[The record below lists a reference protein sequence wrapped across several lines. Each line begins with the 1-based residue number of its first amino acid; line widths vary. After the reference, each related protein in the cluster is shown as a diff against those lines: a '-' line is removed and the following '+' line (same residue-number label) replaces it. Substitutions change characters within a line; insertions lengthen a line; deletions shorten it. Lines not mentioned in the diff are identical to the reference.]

1 MKSKNLV
8 LGILADVD
16 AGKTTLSEEILFC
29 SGSIRKTG
37 RVDHGDTFLDTD
49 MQERERGITIFSRQA
64 LFCAG
69 EKDFTLLDTP
79 GHADFSAEMER
90 TLSVLDY
97 AVLVISAAEGLRSHV
112 FTLWKLLDKHG
123 IPVFVFINKCDLP
136 NPGKETI
143 IREMNQ
149 RLSAGFV
156 DEDLLYGEETAL
168 LSDDLTERFLFGESV
183 TDTDVRRLISERK
196 LFPVFGGSALKRD
209 GVDRLLAALEHLT
222 EEKEYPE
229 EFSGLIYK
237 VTREKGERLSHLK
250 VTGGVLRSKDMVSRI
265 SHSEESNGERY
276 ESKAE
281 LIKLYSGLSFT
292 PVREAFPGQVVA
304 VTGLDRSFAG
314 EGIGTHEDALP
325 QLSPLFSVTVVP
337 PPGIDNTVLFN
348 RLKEI
353 EEEMPELSVDP
364 CGKKGDVHI
373 DLMGTVQTEILHR
386 MLLDRFGMD
395 VTFTENRI
403 IYKETVAAVS
413 EGVGHFEPLRHY
425 AEVHLLIEPGE
436 PGSGVFVQ
444 SLLSTDELPLSYQRL
459 ILTHLTERK
468 HRGVLTD
475 SELTDVRISLVAGKH
490 HVKHT
495 VGGDFRQATYRAV
508 RHGLMKNENVL
519 LEPYYSFCLSVPT
532 ENAGRAMTDLS
543 TKLFADFVGP
553 EDDGE
558 FSVLSGKAPVSVMQN
573 YAAELSAYTRGFGKL
588 EIAGAGYYPCHNS
601 DEIVFETGYDPEA
614 DLRDPAGSV
623 FCEHG
628 AGLYVN
634 WDEVEDYMHLP
645 LVTAQKKIKKNE
657 DYETAVGVMPSEEQ
671 AGSLP
676 EDFDYM
682 GHGYENDR
690 ELDRIFRASL
700 SRNKKEEDPGR
711 APARRYDSVRPSGK
725 VSYDNEGHLILP
737 EKKKDFLL
745 VDGYNIIHAWPELR
759 ELAGINLDSAREE
772 LCGML
777 ADYQGYRG
785 MTLIVVFDAYKVRGG
800 REKVLTYHN
809 IYVVYTKEA
818 ETADAYIEKT
828 VHEIGR
834 RHNVTVATSDGLE
847 QIIVFG
853 EGAVRMSA
861 NDLLQDLLETKKTV
875 STAVEDA
882 HVKLENRIRL

>member
-168 LSDDLTERFLFGESV
+168 LSDDLTERFLSGESV
-183 TDTDVRRLISERK
+183 TDSDVRRLISERK

-250 VTGGVLRSKDMVSRI
+250 VTGGVLRSKDMVSRVF
-265 SHSEESNGERY
+265 HTEERKGERY

-281 LIKLYSGLSFT
+281 LIRLYSGLSFT

-304 VTGLDRSFAG
+304 VTGLENSYAG
-314 EGIGTHEDALP
+314 EGIGNQEDALP
-325 QLSPLFSVTVVP
+325 QLTPLFSVTVVP
-337 PPGIDNTVLFN
+337 PPGTDNTVLLQ

-353 EEEMPELSVDP
+353 EEELPELSVDP
-364 CGKKGDVHI
+364 CEKKGDVRI

-459 ILTHLTERK
+459 VLTHLTERK

-519 LEPYYSFCLSVPT
+519 LEPYYSFRLSVPT

-543 TKLFADFVGP
+543 TKLFADFEGP
-553 EDDGE
+553 EDDGK
-558 FSVLSGKAPVSVMQN
+558 FSVLTGKAPVSAIQN

-601 DEIVFETGYDPEA
+601 EEIVSETGYDPEA

-634 WDEVEDYMHLP
+634 WNEVEDYMHLP
-645 LVTAQKKIKKNE
+645 LVTAQNKRKKNE
-657 DYETAVGVMPSEEQ
+657 VPEIVSDDMQ
-671 AGSLP
+671 AEKQKESLP

-725 VSYDNEGHLILP
+725 VSYDKEGHVILP

-882 HVKLENRIRL
+882 HVKLEKVT